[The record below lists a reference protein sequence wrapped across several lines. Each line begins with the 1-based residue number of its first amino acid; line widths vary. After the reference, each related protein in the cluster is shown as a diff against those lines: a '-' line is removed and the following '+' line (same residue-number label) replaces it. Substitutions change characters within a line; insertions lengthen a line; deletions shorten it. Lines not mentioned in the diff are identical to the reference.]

1 MAVSVVG
8 LVLFFVVYAVVHSLL
23 ASLGVKKWARQWLG
37 PGTDRWYRLAYNL
50 FAVISLLPILPLIV
64 LLPDKT
70 LYIVAPPWRW
80 LMVGGQVLALI
91 GLVTALLQTDPWHFL
106 GLSQLVARQSVGT
119 GSLNVTGCYG
129 WVRHPLYSFSI
140 LFLWLTPAMTVN
152 LLTVFVLFTLYFY
165 VGSIY
170 EERRLLAEFGQAYRE
185 YQQRVP
191 RLIPFPRSRPS
202 LTPR

>member
-1 MAVSVVG
+1 MAVSVVI

-80 LMVGGQVLALI
+80 LMIGGQVLALI

-106 GLSQLVARQSVGT
+106 GLSQLVARQSTGT
-119 GSLNVTGCYG
+119 SSLNVTGFYG

-140 LFLWLTPAMTVN
+140 LLLWLTPGMTVN

-185 YQQRVP
+185 YRQRVP

-202 LTPR
+202 STPR